1 MTSKTYC
8 CSLRS
13 LSEYY
18 SIMGLHKTVN
28 TQINRNASLPELMPN
43 LGKEE
48 ILNQYVF
55 SRAYDV
61 PTLSLYT
68 YLLLCQKIFEKT
80 KRKYENI
87 KYDIYTLVMSESQ

>member
-1 MTSKTYC
+1 MLKFTFIV
-8 CSLRS
+8 
-13 LSEYY
+13 
-18 SIMGLHKTVN
+18 SILFNYGFAQNVN
-28 TQINRNASLPELMPN
+28 TYNNRNASLPELMPN

-48 ILNQYVF
+48 ILNQDVF

-87 KYDIYTLVMSESQ
+87 KYDIYTLVRSESQ